1 MVGFLLGGFIPTCY
15 AQTSVE
21 IAKLEISMKINDFA
35 FYRKRI
41 GQTQEKIAEVLS
53 IPLPIYLDF
62 EQNRREPSQR
72 VKEAF
77 GSLLIRFPGSTD
89 LSKPK
94 IKAIDA
100 YRASYVTKH
109 GHQPFGKHWIPF
121 SFATSKKTLVDFSPY
136 DDGSEE
142 SRIQEWI
149 NSHDLPYI
157 ITREYIEHLKTLSDS
172 GLNDELQFWDEVYTA
187 QHYGKYK
194 SQKPKTVVKK
204 AWWKKFIEWIP

>member
-1 MVGFLLGGFIPTCY
+1 
-15 AQTSVE
+15 
-21 IAKLEISMKINDFA
+21 MKINDFA

-53 IPLPIYLDF
+53 IPLPIYVDF
-62 EQNRREPSQR
+62 EESRQQPSQR

-77 GSLLIRFPGSTD
+77 GSLLTRFPGSTD

-94 IKAIDA
+94 IKAIDD

-109 GHQPFGKHWIPF
+109 GRRPFGKHWIPF
-121 SFATSKKTLVDFSPY
+121 SFATSKKTLVDFTPY

-142 SRIQEWI
+142 LRIQQWI
-149 NSHDLPYI
+149 NSHDLPFI
-157 ITREYIEHLKTLSDS
+157 ITREYVEHLKTLSDS

-194 SQKPKTVVKK
+194 NRRINSNKK
-204 AWWKKFIEWIP
+204 VTLWEKLDRWFKKNLLKG